1 MLIEGGGSKHNKYN
15 HYGFGRVDFFTNVI
29 DVPKELYG
37 KQRIE
42 YLVDKY
48 GLKKPVECQLRQI
61 LGDTDSDYEDLVE
74 HMKKLSTVIKCNG
87 CPTYP
92 LDDPDLMNA
101 NDKKILSALEKYY
114 VDIAKILSS
123 YSQ

>member
-15 HYGFGRVDFFTNVI
+15 HYGFGRVDFFTNLI

-61 LGDTDSDYEDLVE
+61 LGDIDSDYEDLVKNI
-74 HMKKLSTVIKCNG
+74 KKISTVIKCNG
-87 CPTYP
+87 CPIYP
-92 LDDPDLMNA
+92 LDDPEWIGDD
-101 NDKKILSALEKYY
+101 DKKILTALEKYY
-114 VDIAKILSS
+114 VDIAKILSN
-123 YSQ
+123 YPQ